1 MPRKE
6 YLTPEERTRF
16 DNPPQ
21 LLTDQKGLFLQIPEW
36 ASTYLKT
43 LQTPTT
49 QVGFLLQLGYF
60 RVVSRFFLSN
70 RFIQADINCIV
81 SGIMVDPNQIDFT
94 DYFRTTYFRHQEEIL
109 KQLGYTGF
117 DKNASQLI
125 SQEMKRLV
133 SLRTEPVLIME
144 SVITFLDEN
153 RIEIPPYAT
162 LRVLLEKSF
171 RQFEQDLEAI
181 MVQYLQQE
189 DKKLL
194 NSLLVQHD
202 SYQQEE
208 KKHAKVQRY
217 QLTFFKRITQSMQP
231 SVIKGR
237 IDNFV
242 RLKEMYLQLLPII
255 TRLNLP
261 EETIKFY
268 AEYVID
274 NQIFQVADRNNTRY
288 LLLVSFIIHPGGARN
303 TITWVTHLCSLLTKL
318 LPMP

>member
-1 MPRKE
+1 
-6 YLTPEERTRF
+6 
-16 DNPPQ
+16 
-21 LLTDQKGLFLQIPEW
+21 
-36 ASTYLKT
+36 
-43 LQTPTT
+43 
-49 QVGFLLQLGYF
+49 
-60 RVVSRFFLSN
+60 
-70 RFIQADINCIV
+70 
-81 SGIMVDPNQIDFT
+81 
-94 DYFRTTYFRHQEEIL
+94 
-109 KQLGYTGF
+109 
-117 DKNASQLI
+117 
-125 SQEMKRLV
+125 MKRLV

-171 RQFEQDLEAI
+171 RQFGQDLEAI

-194 NSLLVQHD
+194 DSLLVQHD

-208 KKHAKVQRY
+208 KKYAKVQRY

-255 TRLNLP
+255 TMLNLP

-288 LLLVSFIIHPGGARN
+288 MLLVSFIIHPGGARN
-303 TITWVTHLCSLLTKL
+303 TTNWVTRLCSLLTKL

>member
-1 MPRKE
+1 
-6 YLTPEERTRF
+6 
-16 DNPPQ
+16 
-21 LLTDQKGLFLQIPEW
+21 
-36 ASTYLKT
+36 
-43 LQTPTT
+43 
-49 QVGFLLQLGYF
+49 
-60 RVVSRFFLSN
+60 
-70 RFIQADINCIV
+70 
-81 SGIMVDPNQIDFT
+81 MVDPNQIDFT

-109 KQLGYTGF
+109 RQLGYTGF

-144 SVITFLDEN
+144 SVITFLDEH

-189 DKKLL
+189 DKNLL
-194 NSLLVQHD
+194 DSLLLQHD

-208 KKHAKVQRY
+208 KKHVKVQRY

-242 RLKEMYLQLLPII
+242 RLKEMYSQLLPII

-274 NQIFQVADRNNTRY
+274 NQIFQVADRDNTRY
-288 LLLVSFIIHPGGARN
+288 LLLVSFIIHPGGARSTTN
-303 TITWVTHLCSLLTKL
+303 WVTRLCSLLTRL
-318 LPMP
+318 LPVP